1 MCKRHE
7 LCFQNGKEAINYSS
21 KLTNFVNYST
31 SSESVTFLKGK
42 CGWLKDLI
50 LIHFSCLRTALHS
63 VKIFFVLFNY
73 SASKV
78 LTFIKGQCLIWTFKE
93 LHIPQL
99 HDMIDISH
107 LNI

>member
-1 MCKRHE
+1 MVERFDLKS
-7 LCFQNGKEAINYSS
+7 LFMFKDSS
-21 KLTNFVNYST
+21 
-31 SSESVTFLKGK
+31 
-42 CGWLKDLI
+42 
-50 LIHFSCLRTALHS
+50 ALS
-63 VKIFFVLFNY
+63 KFFFFFFFFFNY